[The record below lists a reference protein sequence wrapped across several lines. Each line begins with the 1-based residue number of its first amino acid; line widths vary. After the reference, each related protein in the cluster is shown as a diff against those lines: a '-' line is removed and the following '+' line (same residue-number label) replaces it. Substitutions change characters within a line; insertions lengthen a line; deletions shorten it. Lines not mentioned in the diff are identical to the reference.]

1 MKLLTFICIFLIST
15 FSYAEEKTVEEHCN
29 SWHKLATAFMTAH
42 MNEVP
47 ITKMI
52 EALEGYDEYKFL
64 VIRAYDHHRLFS
76 ESAKRRQIIDFGNE
90 IYIECIQANS

>member
-1 MKLLTFICIFLIST
+1 MKLLTFTFIFLLST

-47 ITKMI
+47 ITKI
-52 EALEGYDEYKFL
+52 IDALEGHDEYKFL
-64 VIRAYDHHRLFS
+64 VHRAYKHHRLFS
-76 ESAKRRQIIDFGNE
+76 EAAKRRQIIDFGNE
-90 IYIECIQANS
+90 IYLECIESNQ